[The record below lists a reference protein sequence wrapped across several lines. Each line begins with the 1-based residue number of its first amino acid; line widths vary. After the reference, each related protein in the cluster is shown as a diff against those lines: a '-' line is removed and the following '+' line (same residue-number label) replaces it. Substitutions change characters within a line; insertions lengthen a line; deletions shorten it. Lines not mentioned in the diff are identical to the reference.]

1 MSALLQI
8 ERLSVRFGS
17 HEVVRNLSL
26 TLAAGEKLALVGESG
41 SGKTQAA
48 SALLRLYPEAVLG
61 GRADWQGRDLL
72 QLSEAGLARVR
83 GREIAMIFQEPMTAL
98 NPLHRIGEQISEAL
112 WLHRKLRGAAAR
124 AEAIA
129 LLARTGIAEA
139 EEKVDR
145 YPFELSGGQRQ
156 RAMIA
161 MALACSPKLLIADEP
176 TTALDVTV
184 QAQILDLLSDLQREH
199 GMAVLFI
206 THDLNLVRRFAD
218 RVAVMRAGEVVESGP
233 VAEVFARPRHDYT
246 RALLASRPQPL
257 PPVAADDAPPV
268 LAAHGL
274 SVTFRR
280 RQGWF
285 GHHDT
290 RAVREVSAR
299 LLPGRTLG
307 LVGESGSGKTTFG
320 LALLR
325 LLAGTGEVVFGGHN
339 LLTLPERAMR
349 PLRRDLQVVFQDPY
363 SSLSPRLTVEEIVG
377 EGLRLHRPELDA
389 VARRERVIAMLAEVG
404 LDAGALP
411 RYPHAFSGGQ
421 RQRIAIARAL
431 VLEPKVLLLDEPTS
445 ALDVSIQK
453 QVLDLLLRLQAKY
466 GLAYL
471 FISHDLAVIRAIA
484 HEVLVLRNGQ
494 MVEQGPTEALFA
506 SPQADYTRRLLAA
519 ALGHEPEV
527 LTAMT
532 PDSNGQSAVA

>member
-72 QLSEAGLARVR
+72 QLPEAGLARVR

-112 WLHRKLRGAAAR
+112 WLHRKLRGAEAR

-233 VAEVFARPRHDYT
+233 VAEVFARPQHDYT

-257 PPVAADDAPPV
+257 PPVAAGDAPPV

-274 SVTFRR
+274 SVTF
-280 RQGWF
+280 
-285 GHHDT
+285 
-290 RAVREVSAR
+290 
-299 LLPGRTLG
+299 
-307 LVGESGSGKTTFG
+307 
-320 LALLR
+320 
-325 LLAGTGEVVFGGHN
+325 
-339 LLTLPERAMR
+339 
-349 PLRRDLQVVFQDPY
+349 
-363 SSLSPRLTVEEIVG
+363 
-377 EGLRLHRPELDA
+377 
-389 VARRERVIAMLAEVG
+389 
-404 LDAGALP
+404 
-411 RYPHAFSGGQ
+411 
-421 RQRIAIARAL
+421 
-431 VLEPKVLLLDEPTS
+431 
-445 ALDVSIQK
+445 
-453 QVLDLLLRLQAKY
+453 
-466 GLAYL
+466 
-471 FISHDLAVIRAIA
+471 
-484 HEVLVLRNGQ
+484 
-494 MVEQGPTEALFA
+494 
-506 SPQADYTRRLLAA
+506 
-519 ALGHEPEV
+519 
-527 LTAMT
+527 
-532 PDSNGQSAVA
+532 